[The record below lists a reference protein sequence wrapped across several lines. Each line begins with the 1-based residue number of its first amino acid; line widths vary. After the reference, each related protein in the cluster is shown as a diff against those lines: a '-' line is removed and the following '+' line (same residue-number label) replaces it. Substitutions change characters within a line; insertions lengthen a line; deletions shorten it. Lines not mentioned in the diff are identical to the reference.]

1 MRTVL
6 LKFTN
11 RCAKPSWL
19 FLAKSAAVLE
29 FVSKKDSRNGIRLDF
44 VLVFLCPLCVRHGKE
59 VYSASKGIQDSL
71 VNVFPVLFV
80 INAIAVDELGSAR
93 ETEVSASIG
102 LPLVFK
108 TSLQ

>member
-1 MRTVL
+1 
-6 LKFTN
+6 
-11 RCAKPSWL
+11 
-19 FLAKSAAVLE
+19 
-29 FVSKKDSRNGIRLDF
+29 

-102 LPLVFK
+102 PPFVFK
-108 TSLQ
+108 TSLQEAALGAAKNSLDSVLRETICRLDACK